1 MSQNTLITLTFVTV
15 ILLSGALYM
24 AKSKGLRNNNPLN
37 IEENGTAWEG
47 KAGDDGRFV
56 IFETV
61 EHGLRAAG
69 RILRTYATK
78 HQLTTIAGIISR
90 WAPPVENNTQNYI
103 NFVSQ
108 KTGIPADQALTRETY
123 PKVVAA
129 MIHMENGSQPF
140 DLDKIRQGFE
150 WGFYG

>member
-1 MSQNTLITLTFVTV
+1 MSQNTVITLTFVTI

-37 IEENGTAWEG
+37 IEENGTEWVG
-47 KAGDDGRFV
+47 RAGDDGRFV

-78 HQLTTIAGIISR
+78 YQLNTISGIVSR
-90 WAPPVENNTQNYI
+90 WAPPVENDTQNYI

-108 KTGIPADQALTRETY
+108 KTGIEQDQALTRETY
-123 PKVVAA
+123 PHVLAA

-140 DLDKIRQGFE
+140 SLDEIRQGFE

>member
-1 MSQNTLITLTFVTV
+1 MSQNTMITLTFVTI
-15 ILLSGALYM
+15 ILLSGVLYM

-56 IFETV
+56 IFESV

-78 HQLTTIAGIISR
+78 YQLTTIAGIISR
-90 WAPPVENNTQNYI
+90 WAPPSENDTQNYI
-103 NFVSQ
+103 NFVSN
-108 KTGIPADQALTRETY
+108 KTGIQADQHLTRSDY
-123 PKVVAA
+123 PQVLAA

-140 DLDKIRQGFE
+140 SLDKIRQGFE

>member
-1 MSQNTLITLTFVTV
+1 MSQNTIITLTFVTI

-24 AKSKGLRNNNPLN
+24 TKSKGLRNNNPLN
-37 IEENGTAWEG
+37 IEENGTDWVG
-47 KAGDDGRFV
+47 RAGDDGRFV

-69 RILRTYATK
+69 RILRTYAK
-78 HQLTTIAGIISR
+78 KYQLNTIAGIVSR
-90 WAPPVENNTQNYI
+90 WAPPVENDTQNYI

-108 KTGIPADQALTRETY
+108 KTGIAYDRPLTQETY
-123 PKVVAA
+123 PQVLAA

-140 DLDKIRQGFE
+140 SLDEIRQGFE